1 MIALRATAWC
11 LFTVWAV
18 WLFALQ
24 GWLGAET
31 SLARWMPDLG
41 LVLVLSL
48 VAQLEARDALLLA
61 LCAALARMSVSSEPG
76 VALLAGFLGIVGL
89 ALTARSVVELTGP
102 VSRALVCGLLVVV
115 FDGWLVL
122 VHSVRAREL
131 AGPLPLSVLVAW
143 PAGITSAV
151 LALVAGPL
159 FAHLPGLTP
168 LRRRRW

>member
-1 MIALRATAWC
+1 MALRVTGWV

-24 GWLGAET
+24 GFLGAET
-31 SLARWMPDLG
+31 SLARWLPDFG

-48 VAQLEARDALLLA
+48 VAQLEARDAPLLA
-61 LCAALARMSVSSEPG
+61 LCAVLARASVSTEP
-76 VALLAGFLGIVGL
+76 AIAQAAGFLGIIGL

-102 VSRALVCGLLVVV
+102 LSRALVCGFLVVV

-122 VHSVRAREL
+122 VHSVRTSSL
-131 AGPLPLSVLVAW
+131 AGAAPILCAW
-143 PAGITSAV
+143 PSGITSAL
-151 LALVAGPL
+151 LALVMGPL
-159 FAHLPGLTP
+159 LAHFPGLTP